1 MKKILIIILFFIVI
15 SFAFAHSEDAEL
27 NAEIQKGKE
36 LFEKLQQGKITCQ
49 DLTNEDFHSIGEY
62 AMELMVGGSDHL
74 LMNQMMEK
82 IHGKEAEEE
91 MHINM
96 GKRFSG
102 CEGLFQTGIRSNW
115 MMGPMMNMPMM
126 GYWGWWNFSNWKGW
140 NILGPIFAILGVF
153 WMLIILVVPILVL
166 ILLILGI
173 IYLIRR
179 LKEGIKE

>member
-1 MKKILIIILFFIVI
+1 MKKFLIIILLFFFVI

-49 DLTNEDFHSIGEY
+49 DLTNEDFHAIGEY

-74 LMNQMMEK
+74 LMNQMMERM
-82 IHGKEAEEE
+82 HGKEAEEQ

-102 CEGLFQTGIRSNW
+102 CETGYNRSTW
-115 MMGPMMNMPMM
+115 MMGPMM

-140 NILGPIFAILGVF
+140 SIFAPIFAIVGVF
-153 WMLIILVVPILVL
+153 WMLIILVFPILVL

-173 IYLIRR
+173 IYLIKR
-179 LKEGIKE
+179 LKERINK

>member
-1 MKKILIIILFFIVI
+1 MKKLLIIILLFFFVI

-49 DLTNEDFHSIGEY
+49 DLTNEDFHAIGEY

-74 LMNQMMEK
+74 LMNQMMERM
-82 IHGKEAEEE
+82 HGKEAEEQ

-102 CEGLFQTGIRSNW
+102 CETGYNRSTW
-115 MMGPMMNMPMM
+115 VMGPMM

-140 NILGPIFAILGVF
+140 SIFAPIFAIVGVF

-173 IYLIRR
+173 IYLIKR
-179 LKEGIKE
+179 LKEGINK